1 MKTITQLDLRN
12 RSGQILREAERGEQI
27 LITVE
32 GRPVALLGP
41 CARRQWVPRA
51 EVIRLIGS
59 IRRIR
64 TFTTTSRSSVERSAR
79 SPHGHECPRY
89 EGRWMNPA

>member
-1 MKTITQLDLRN
+1 MKTIAQRDLRN
-12 RSGQILREAERGEQI
+12 RSGQILREAESGEQI

-51 EVIRLIGS
+51 EVVRLIAS
-59 IRRIR
+59 IPADPSFFGDVAELGGTIEDLEE
-64 TFTTTSRSSVERSAR
+64 T
-79 SPHGHECPRY
+79 GPR
-89 EGRWMNPA
+89 